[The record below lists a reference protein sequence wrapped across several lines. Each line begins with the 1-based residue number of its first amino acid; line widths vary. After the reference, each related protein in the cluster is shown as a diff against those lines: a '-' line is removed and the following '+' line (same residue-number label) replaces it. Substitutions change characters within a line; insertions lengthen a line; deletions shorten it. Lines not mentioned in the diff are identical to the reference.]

1 MAKIQVIL
9 TQDVAGQGRKGDLIT
24 VSDGY
29 AHNFIIKNKKGIIA
43 TPEELKKIE
52 IKRKEKRKDYK
63 RKKLNLLN

>member
-9 TQDVAGQGRKGDLIT
+9 TQDVAGQGKRKGDLIT

-43 TPEELKKIE
+43 TPEELKKISMYN
-52 IKRKEKRKDYK
+52 RVY
-63 RKKLNLLN
+63 

>member
-29 AHNFIIKNKKGIIA
+29 AHNYLIKNKKGMI
-43 TPEELKKIE
+43 PNEE
-52 IKRKEKRKDYK
+52 
-63 RKKLNLLN
+63 

>member
-52 IKRKEKRKDYK
+52 NQKKREEKNYK